1 MATVSKPTEQT
12 TTETDFYLPGTSIS
26 AVYDR
31 IGDAIGRL
39 VGRHGVVLIPDS
51 YNK

>member
-1 MATVSKPTEQT
+1 MATVSKPKPNG
-12 TTETDFYLPGTSIS
+12 TTETDFYLPGASIS

-31 IGDAIGRL
+31 LGDVVSRF
-39 VGRHGVVLIPDS
+39 VGRHGVVLIPES

>member
-1 MATVSKPTEQT
+1 MATVNKPTQNE

-31 IGDAIGRL
+31 IGDVLGRF